1 MNLGQFEF
9 DIMQPGKRGVGG
21 RVKEIMAFCSLAFTL
36 LMTLNSAKF
45 ANFAGIKMREFIR
58 LYLDAYKGLST
69 PAWMLALVMLI
80 NRSGAMVI
88 PFLGVYMVN
97 HLNFSLEDTGTV
109 LSCFG
114 VGAVAGS
121 FLGGWLT
128 DKVGHFKV
136 QLTSLILTVPMF
148 FLLPELN
155 TVVKLAIGVFML
167 SIISETFRPA
177 NSVSIA
183 YYSKPDNIIR
193 SFSLNRMAL
202 NLGFSIGPALGGFLA
217 AISYTFLFYG
227 NAIAAFF
234 SALLFFVY
242 FRNRK
247 GNEKAIVHEEVAED
261 PGTNRSPYKDTLFV
275 LFSVLS
281 CVFAICFFQLLST
294 LPLYYRT
301 VYKLT
306 EADIGVILAFSG
318 LVVFLLEMLLVHI
331 AEKRMTARAVIVW
344 GTLLCGLS
352 FLILNLTHG
361 IWVLYVS
368 IFVLCI
374 AEILAMPFMATV
386 TLQRSSLKTRG
397 AYMGVNALSFS
408 AAHVFSP
415 FVGTRIASIYGFET
429 LWYGT
434 AIVLLLTAIGFL
446 IVMKKMKLADF

>member
-1 MNLGQFEF
+1 
-9 DIMQPGKRGVGG
+9 
-21 RVKEIMAFCSLAFTL
+21 
-36 LMTLNSAKF
+36 
-45 ANFAGIKMREFIR
+45 MREFIR

-97 HLNFSLEDTGTV
+97 HLNFNLEDTGTV

-114 VGAVAGS
+114 VGAVSGS

-128 DKVGHFKV
+128 DKVGHFRV
-136 QLTSLILTVPMF
+136 QLISLILTVPVF

-155 TVVKLAIGVFML
+155 TVVKLGIGVFIL

-193 SFSLNRMAL
+193 SFSLNRMAM

-217 AISYTFLFYG
+217 AVSYTFLFYG
-227 NAIAAFF
+227 NAVAAFL
-234 SALLFFVY
+234 SALLFFIY

-247 GNEKAIVHEEVAED
+247 GNEKKVVEHKAVAD
-261 PGTNRSPYKDTLFV
+261 DQKLDRSPYKDTLFV
-275 LFSVLS
+275 LFSILS
-281 CVFAICFFQLLST
+281 CVFAICFFQLLNT

-301 VYKLT
+301 IYKLT
-306 EADIGVILAFSG
+306 EANIGVILAFSG
-318 LVVFLLEMLLVHI
+318 MVVFLLEMLLVHI

-344 GTLLCGLS
+344 GVLLCGLS
-352 FLILNLTHG
+352 FLILNLANG

-386 TLQRSSLKTRG
+386 TLQRSSQKNRG

-415 FVGTRIASIYGFET
+415 FIGTRIAAIYGFET

-434 AIVLLLTAIGFL
+434 AAVLLITAIGFL
-446 IVMKKMKLADF
+446 IVMKKMRLADF

>member
-1 MNLGQFEF
+1 
-9 DIMQPGKRGVGG
+9 
-21 RVKEIMAFCSLAFTL
+21 
-36 LMTLNSAKF
+36 
-45 ANFAGIKMREFIR
+45 MREFIR
-58 LYLDAYKGLST
+58 LYFDAYKGLST

-97 HLNFSLEDTGTV
+97 HLHFDLEDTGVV

-114 VGAVAGS
+114 VGAVGGS

-128 DKVGHFKV
+128 DKVGHFRV
-136 QLTSLILTVPMF
+136 QLISLIMTVPVF
-148 FLLPELN
+148 FLLPELD
-155 TVVKLAIGVFML
+155 TVLKLGIGVFIL

-193 SFSLNRMAL
+193 SFSLNRMAM

-217 AISYTFLFYG
+217 AVSYTFLFYG
-227 NAIAAFF
+227 NAIGAFL
-234 SALLFFVY
+234 SAILFFLY

-247 GNEKAIVHEEVAED
+247 GNEKKAIAHEVVND
-261 PGTNRSPYKDTLFV
+261 SKGDRSPYKDTLFV
-275 LFSVLS
+275 LFSILS
-281 CVFAICFFQLLST
+281 CVFAICFLQLLNT

-301 VYKLT
+301 VYQLT
-306 EADIGVILAFSG
+306 EANIGVILAFSG
-318 LVVFLLEMLLVHI
+318 LVVFSLEMLLVHI

-344 GTLLCGLS
+344 GVLLCGLS
-352 FLILNLTHG
+352 FLILNLAHG
-361 IWVLYVS
+361 MWILYLS
-368 IFVLCI
+368 MFVLCI

-408 AAHVFSP
+408 VAHIFSP
-415 FVGTRIASIYGFET
+415 FLGTRVAAIYGFET

-434 AIVLLLTAIGFL
+434 AITLLITGVGFL
-446 IVMKKMKLADF
+446 IVMKKMRLSDF

>member
-1 MNLGQFEF
+1 
-9 DIMQPGKRGVGG
+9 
-21 RVKEIMAFCSLAFTL
+21 
-36 LMTLNSAKF
+36 
-45 ANFAGIKMREFIR
+45 MREFIR

-97 HLNFSLEDTGTV
+97 HLNFDLEDTGTV

-114 VGAVAGS
+114 VGAVGGS

-136 QLTSLILTVPMF
+136 QLISLILTVPVF

-155 TVVKLAIGVFML
+155 TVVKLGIGVFML

-193 SFSLNRMAL
+193 SFSLNRMAM

-227 NAIAAFF
+227 NAVAAFL
-234 SALLFFVY
+234 SAILFFIY

-247 GNEKAIVHEEVAED
+247 GNEKAVHHEVVVEEE
-261 PGTNRSPYKDTLFV
+261 NRNKSPYKDTLFV
-275 LFSVLS
+275 LFSILS
-281 CVFAICFFQLLST
+281 CVFAICFFQLLNT

-301 VYKLT
+301 IYKLT
-306 EADIGVILAFSG
+306 EANIGVILAFSG

-344 GTLLCGLS
+344 GVLLCGLS
-352 FLILNLTHG
+352 FLILNLANG

-368 IFVLCI
+368 MFVLCI
-374 AEILAMPFMATV
+374 SEILAMPFMATV

-415 FVGTRIASIYGFET
+415 FIGTRIAAIYGFET

-434 AIVLLLTAIGFL
+434 AVVLLITAIGFL
-446 IVMKKMKLADF
+446 IVMKKMRLSDF

>member
-1 MNLGQFEF
+1 M
-9 DIMQPGKRGVGG
+9 K
-21 RVKEIMAFCSLAFTL
+21 
-36 LMTLNSAKF
+36 
-45 ANFAGIKMREFIR
+45 EFIR
-58 LYLDAYKGLST
+58 LYLDAYRGLST

-88 PFLGVYMVN
+88 PFLGVYMIN

-136 QLTSLILTVPMF
+136 QLFSLIMTVPMF

-155 TVVKLAIGVFML
+155 TVVKLAVGVFIL

-193 SFSLNRMAL
+193 SFSLNRMAM

-234 SALLFFVY
+234 SAILFFIY

-247 GNEKAIVHEEVAED
+247 GNEQKKAALQVEETGKAE
-261 PGTNRSPYKDTLFV
+261 RSPYKDLLFM

-281 CVFAICFFQLLST
+281 CIFAICFFQLLST

-301 VYKLT
+301 VYKMT

-318 LVVFLLEMLLVHI
+318 VVVFLLEMLLVHI
-331 AEKRMTARAVIVW
+331 AEKRMSARAIIVW

-352 FLILNLTHG
+352 FLILNLAHG
-361 IWVLYVS
+361 MWVLYTS

-374 AEILAMPFMATV
+374 AEILAMPFMATI

-397 AYMGVNALSFS
+397 AYMGINALSVS

-415 FVGTRIASIYGFET
+415 FIGTRVAAEYGFNT
-429 LWYGT
+429 LWWGT
-434 AIVLLLTAIGFL
+434 AVVLLITATGFFF
-446 IVMKKMKLADF
+446 VMKRMKLRLIS

>member
-1 MNLGQFEF
+1 MKEF
-9 DIMQPGKRGVGG
+9 V
-21 RVKEIMAFCSLAFTL
+21 
-36 LMTLNSAKF
+36 
-45 ANFAGIKMREFIR
+45 R
-58 LYLDAYKGLST
+58 LYLDAYRGLST

-88 PFLGVYMVN
+88 PFLGVYMIN
-97 HLNFSLEDTGTV
+97 HLNFSLQDTGTV

-114 VGAVAGS
+114 IGAVAGS

-136 QLTSLILTVPMF
+136 QLFSLIFTVPMF

-155 TVVKLAIGVFML
+155 TVMKLAVGVFIL

-183 YYSKPDNIIR
+183 YYSKPNNIIR
-193 SFSLNRMAL
+193 SFSLNRMAM

-234 SALLFFVY
+234 SAILFFIY

-247 GNEKAIVHEEVAED
+247 GNEKQEKKVKEELIEAEEL
-261 PGTNRSPYKDTLFV
+261 NVRSPYKDIPFM
-275 LFSVLS
+275 LFSLL
-281 CVFAICFFQLLST
+281 CCIFTICFFQLLST

-301 VYKLT
+301 VYKMS

-318 LVVFLLEMLLVHI
+318 IVVFLLEMLVVHV
-331 AEKRMTARAVIVW
+331 AEKRMSSRSIIVL
-344 GTLLCGLS
+344 GTLLCGFS
-352 FLILNLTHG
+352 FLILNLANG
-361 IWVLYVS
+361 MWVLYTAM
-368 IFVLCI
+368 FVLCL
-374 AEILAMPFMATV
+374 AEILAMPFMATI
-386 TLQRSSLKTRG
+386 TLQRSTLKTRG
-397 AYMGVNALSFS
+397 VYMGINALSVS

-415 FVGTRIASIYGFET
+415 FVGTRIADAYGFNT
-429 LWYGT
+429 LWWAT
-434 AIVLLLTAIGFL
+434 TILLLLTAAGFFF
-446 IVMKKMKLADF
+446 VMKRMKLNTITS

>member
-1 MNLGQFEF
+1 MKEF
-9 DIMQPGKRGVGG
+9 
-21 RVKEIMAFCSLAFTL
+21 F
-36 LMTLNSAKF
+36 
-45 ANFAGIKMREFIR
+45 R
-58 LYLDAYKGLST
+58 LYLEAYRGLST

-97 HLNFSLEDTGTV
+97 HLNFSIEDTGTV

-114 VGAVAGS
+114 IGAVSGS

-136 QLTSLILTVPMF
+136 QLFSLILTVPMF

-155 TVVKLAIGVFML
+155 TVLKLAIGVFIL

-183 YYSKPDNIIR
+183 NYSRPDNIIR
-193 SFSLNRMAL
+193 SFSLNRMAV

-217 AISYTFLFYG
+217 AVSYTFLFYG
-227 NAIAAFF
+227 NAVAAFL
-234 SALLFFVY
+234 SALLFFLY

-247 GNEKAIVHEEVAED
+247 GNEKKAVDQESLTID
-261 PGTNRSPYKDTLFV
+261 PGTSRSPYKDGLFIA
-275 LFSVLS
+275 FSMLS
-281 CVFAICFFQLLST
+281 CIYAICFFQLLST

-301 VYKLT
+301 IYKLT
-306 EADIGVILAFSG
+306 EADIGIILAFSG
-318 LVVFLLEMLLVHI
+318 MVVFLFEMLLVHI
-331 AEKRMTARAVIVW
+331 AEKRMTARTVIVW
-344 GTLLCGLS
+344 GVLLCSLS
-352 FLILNLTHG
+352 FFILNLTNG
-361 IWVLYVS
+361 IWVLYLAM
-368 IFVLCI
+368 FVLCI
-374 AEILAMPFMATV
+374 SEILAMPFMSTV

-397 AYMGVNALSFS
+397 AYMGINALSFS

-415 FVGTRIASIYGFET
+415 FVGTRIAAAYGFET

-434 AIVLLLTAIGFL
+434 TVVLLLTAAGFL
-446 IVMKKMKLADF
+446 LVMKKMRLSA

>member
-1 MNLGQFEF
+1 M
-9 DIMQPGKRGVGG
+9 K
-21 RVKEIMAFCSLAFTL
+21 
-36 LMTLNSAKF
+36 
-45 ANFAGIKMREFIR
+45 EFIR
-58 LYLDAYKGLST
+58 LYLDAYKGLSA

-88 PFLGVYMVN
+88 PFLGVYMIN

-114 VGAVAGS
+114 IGAVAGS

-128 DKVGHFKV
+128 DKIGHFKV
-136 QLTSLILTVPMF
+136 QLVSLILTVPMF

-155 TVVKLAIGVFML
+155 TVVKLAVGVFIL

-183 YYSKPDNIIR
+183 YYSKPDNVIR

-217 AISYTFLFYG
+217 AVSYTFLFYG
-227 NAIAAFF
+227 NAVAAFF
-234 SALLFFVY
+234 SALLFFLY

-247 GNEKAIVHEEVAED
+247 GNEKKEVIATEATSND
-261 PGTNRSPYKDTLFV
+261 PKADRSPYKDLLFM
-275 LFSVLS
+275 LFSILS
-281 CVFAICFFQLLST
+281 CIFAICFFQLLST

-301 VYKLT
+301 VYQLT
-306 EADIGVILAFSG
+306 EANIGVILAFSG
-318 LVVFLLEMLLVHI
+318 FVVFLLEMLLVHI

-344 GTLLCGLS
+344 GALLCGLS
-352 FLILNLTHG
+352 FLILNLAHG
-361 IWVLYVS
+361 IWVLYVAM
-368 IFVLCI
+368 FVFCI
-374 AEILAMPFMATV
+374 SEILAMPFMATV

-408 AAHVFSP
+408 AAHIFSP
-415 FVGTRIASIYGFET
+415 FVGTRVAAVYGFET

-434 AIVLLLTAIGFL
+434 AITLLLTAIGFL
-446 IVMKKMKLADF
+446 IVMKKMRLSTF

>member
-1 MNLGQFEF
+1 MKEF
-9 DIMQPGKRGVGG
+9 V
-21 RVKEIMAFCSLAFTL
+21 
-36 LMTLNSAKF
+36 
-45 ANFAGIKMREFIR
+45 R

-97 HLNFSLEDTGTV
+97 HLNFSLEDTGNV

-136 QLTSLILTVPMF
+136 QLVSLILTVPMF
-148 FLLPELN
+148 FLLPALD
-155 TVVKLAIGVFML
+155 TVMKLAIGVFML

-234 SALLFFVY
+234 SALLFFLY

-247 GNEKAIVHEEVAED
+247 GNEKKAVVEEELNLD
-261 PGTNRSPYKDTLFV
+261 PKADRSPYRDVLFV
-275 LFSVLS
+275 LFSMLS
-281 CVFAICFFQLLST
+281 CVFAICFFQLLNT

-301 VYKLT
+301 IYKLT
-306 EADIGVILAFSG
+306 EANIGVILAFSG
-318 LVVFLLEMLLVHI
+318 MVVFLLEMLVVHI
-331 AEKRMTARAVIVW
+331 AEKRMTARAIIVW
-344 GTLLCGLS
+344 GVLLCGLS
-352 FLILNLTHG
+352 FLILNLAHG
-361 IWVLYVS
+361 IWVLYAS

-374 AEILAMPFMATV
+374 SEILAMPFMATV
-386 TLQRSSLKTRG
+386 TLQRSTMKTRG

-415 FVGTRIASIYGFET
+415 FIGTRIASVYGFET

-434 AIVLLLTAIGFL
+434 AIVLLIAALGFL
-446 IVMKKMKLADF
+446 IVMKKMKLTDFKLSI